1 MLRVKICGNRTT
13 DDIALAVAMGA
24 DAVGLIVG
32 VRHRSEDAQEPAKA
46 AMLLRSVP
54 VFVSSVLVT
63 HLIEA
68 DQVIRL
74 HATVPTTSIQLHDA
88 IPVEAIEAIRTAL
101 PHVLLIKAIGVTD
114 EGSIEIAHSF
124 APHVDALLLDTHTT
138 DRIGGTGTV
147 HDWSISR
154 KIVATLQT
162 PVILAGGLRPE
173 NLIGAI
179 EAVQPYAV
187 DVNSGVEFA
196 DGEKD
201 PERVKEF
208 IRLAKAHIPGS
219 SNPSGSSS
227 GLQWWRELRGS
238 HR

>member
-13 DDIALAVAMGA
+13 KDIALAVAMGA

-32 VRHRSEDAQEPAKA
+32 VRHRSEDAQEPANA
-46 AMLLRSVP
+46 AILLRSVP
-54 VFVSSVLVT
+54 IFVTSVLVT

-74 HATVPTTSIQLHDA
+74 HATVPTTAIQLHDA

-101 PHVLLIKAIGVTD
+101 PHVPLIKAIGVTD
-114 EGSIEIAHSF
+114 VGSIETAYRF
-124 APHVDALLLDTHTT
+124 APHVDALLLDSHTT
-138 DRIGGTGTV
+138 DRIGGTGRV

-154 KIVATLQT
+154 KIVATLQI

-173 NLIGAI
+173 NLVRAV

-196 DGEKD
+196 NGEKD

-208 IRLAKAHIPGS
+208 IRLAK
-219 SNPSGSSS
+219 
-227 GLQWWRELRGS
+227 S
-238 HR
+238 HKEQRAPR